1 MDKEGNLCLRGT
13 VYHRRFRRGY
23 QSIQSVHTG
32 CIFLQVCP
40 VRKYSRI
47 KPGAA
52 YGSGRSQ
59 RPAVR
64 AAFRAFWGRG
74 KGFQNCSEILS
85 GYQIRRHFGT
95 EKPLLASGLPKSQ
108 LFQGIGTASIVLSQA
123 LSAEKA
129 RFSCSRKVRDCVC
142 ALSKFWATH
151 IALGPPAE
159 GKIGPVPQEK
169 RL

>member
-1 MDKEGNLCLRGT
+1 MG
-13 VYHRRFRRGY
+13 VYFWRH
-23 QSIQSVHTG
+23 
-32 CIFLQVCP
+32 
-40 VRKYSRI
+40 
-47 KPGAA
+47 
-52 YGSGRSQ
+52 
-59 RPAVR
+59 
-64 AAFRAFWGRG
+64 FRA
-74 KGFQNCSEILS
+74 
-85 GYQIRRHFGT
+85 
-95 EKPLLASGLPKSQ
+95 EKTLLASALPESQ

>member
-1 MDKEGNLCLRGT
+1 MPSLPMAFSDSDNTRFCLVGLRQNVQGKGNADGSILKQDKSPAP
-13 VYHRRFRRGY
+13 
-23 QSIQSVHTG
+23 Q
-32 CIFLQVCP
+32 
-40 VRKYSRI
+40 
-47 KPGAA
+47 AA
-52 YGSGRSQ
+52 PGRSQ

-64 AAFRAFWGRG
+64 AAFRAFTDWGRNFG
-74 KGFQNCSEILS
+74 NCLEDLM
-85 GYQIRRHFGT
+85 GVYFWRHFRA
-95 EKPLLASGLPKSQ
+95 EKTLLASALPESQ